1 MVRMV
6 PEFRV
11 CDPARPPASDL
22 IAAVLA
28 EYDAVAGRPLSG
40 GPSATPADFSPPGGA
55 FVVGTVDDVPACGG
69 GVKAL
74 GDGVAELKRMYVAPR
89 FRGRGL
95 SRGLLAAL
103 EAAARDLGHGV
114 ARLDCQ
120 VGTWP
125 LYRAAGYR
133 EIPDYNGNPHA
144 DTWAE
149 KRL

>member
-1 MVRMV
+1 MPPMA
-6 PEFRV
+6 PEFRT

-28 EYDAVAGRPLSG
+28 EYDAVAGRALSG
-40 GPSATPADFSPPGGA
+40 GPSATPEDFSPPGGA
-55 FVVGTVDDVPACGG
+55 FVVGTLDEMPACGG

-74 GDGVAELKRMYVAPR
+74 GDGVAEIKRMYVLPR

-95 SRGLLAAL
+95 GQALLAAL

-114 ARLDCQ
+114 ARLDSQ
-120 VGTWP
+120 GHTWP
-125 LYRAAGYR
+125 LYRDAGYR
-133 EIPDYNGNPHA
+133 RVPDYNGNPHA
-144 DTWAE
+144 DIWGE

>member
-1 MVRMV
+1 MV

-11 CDPARPPASDL
+11 CDPARPPASNL

-28 EYDAVAGRPLSG
+28 EYDAVAGRALSG
-40 GPSATPADFSPPGGA
+40 GPSATPEDFSPPGGA
-55 FVVGTVDDVPACGG
+55 FVVGTVEDVPACGG

-74 GDGVAELKRMYVAPR
+74 GGGIAELKRMYVAPR

-95 SRGLLAAL
+95 GRALLGAL
-103 EAAARDLGHGV
+103 EDAARDLGHGV

-120 VGTWP
+120 VATWP
-125 LYRAAGYR
+125 LYRTAGYR
-133 EIPDYNGNPHA
+133 QIPDYNGNPHA
-144 DTWAE
+144 DTWGE